1 MPRNNLQ
8 SSTPSS
14 LHILWVEPPTD
25 LLANKRLL
33 SGLSTC
39 AMTTASSHREVFD
52 LGTTAAI
59 QLAVLSDAL
68 GLIMLSAVARCVR
81 SQWPSARILLLKRKQ
96 PLLEDCLYDDEMEYR
111 SLPRELSGGLARLL
125 YCHPKQRL

>member
-1 MPRNNLQ
+1 
-8 SSTPSS
+8 
-14 LHILWVEPPTD
+14 
-25 LLANKRLL
+25 
-33 SGLSTC
+33 
-39 AMTTASSHREVFD
+39 MTTASSHREVFD